1 MRLGV
6 DPGRVRVGVAVSDPE
21 GRLATP
27 LATLERRSSA
37 TAVSRLVGERSAIEV
52 LVGRPRSLS
61 GAAGPAER
69 AAVAFARELAGAVEP
84 CPVRLIDERL
94 STVQAAAGLRAAGLT
109 GRSARGRVDAAAA
122 AVILQAALD
131 EERATG
137 RPPGERVTD
146 Q

>member
-1 MRLGV
+1 VRLGV
-6 DPGRVRVGVAVSDPE
+6 DPGRVRVGVAASDPE

-27 LATLERRSSA
+27 VTTLQRRSS
-37 TAVSRLVGERSAIEV
+37 TAALRRLAEERSAIEV
-52 LVGRPRSLS
+52 VVGRPRSLS

-69 AAVAFARELAGAVEP
+69 EVMGYARELAAALDP

-94 STVQAAAGLRAAGLT
+94 STVQATAGLRAAGVT
-109 GRSARGRVDAAAA
+109 GPVARGRVDAAAA

-137 RPPGERVTD
+137 RPPGESVTD
-146 Q
+146 P

>member
-6 DPGRVRVGVAVSDPE
+6 DPGRVRVGVAASDPE

-27 LATLERRSSA
+27 VATLQRRSSA
-37 TAVSRLVGERSAIEV
+37 AALRRLAEERSAIEV
-52 LVGRPRSLS
+52 VVGRPRSLS

-69 AAVAFARELAGAVEP
+69 EVVGYARELAAALSP

-94 STVQAAAGLRAAGLT
+94 STVQATAGLRAAGVT
-109 GRSARGRVDAAAA
+109 GRAARGRVDAAAA

-137 RPPGERVTD
+137 RPPGESVTD
-146 Q
+146 P